1 MSKEASTRRAPE
13 VPGGSAD
20 AAGSRETPATSA
32 TAAPERPAPR
42 SLTIEVVWGDIT
54 QVQSEVCA
62 VGHYI
67 GVPPQRAELAIDRAI
82 SGVPPQQERLT
93 ADATKKDQPR
103 LLLTELTKRGAL
115 RGELG
120 EVAFFPLGAGRLAAV
135 AGMGRP
141 GTFNR
146 SRLETLTRTLVGCV
160 GLLPR
165 HDTLSTVLIGSGEG
179 NNLKVRDC
187 VEAMLRTAV
196 EVVAADPG
204 LSLTRLQIVELNL
217 DRALEVL
224 DHARSV
230 HEKLWPGGRADGLKV
245 TVQPTLRT
253 AEGRQIDTRFGYSL
267 VLAALAE
274 FAGSDDATKTPLLE
288 QVLSALPDDGNV
300 KANVLSALQKARK
313 ARTETQAPERLQALA
328 RQFRIRLGEDSSPQ
342 EVPVRLAF
350 WAEQDRIRATAI
362 TNTVTVTERE
372 LRKRLGLVQAA
383 VERLQDSSGG
393 LQVRCATD
401 LYRLLVP
408 RDLREVLEGSD
419 PLVLEVDPNLAPVQW
434 EMLRADTDG
443 TPLGVARPVAR
454 QLRTLYSPRPAE
466 TGTRRAVRALVVGDP
481 GDPRRGH
488 ALDGARQEALAV
500 WAVLTSSALID
511 GAGSRLLIGPPAEG
525 TGAGTVVHKG
535 ERIAPADYFEVV
547 QLLLSGEFDLVH
559 YCGHARFDPEN
570 PSEAGWV
577 FKAGVL
583 TAADLDGMVRAP
595 SLVVANACLSVRSGL
610 TPTEEE
616 RAQVRRRGD
625 PRLVAALADEFFN
638 CGVAD
643 YIGTAW
649 EVSSDPAKVFA
660 ERLYSELLGGTTLG
674 QSVRRA
680 RETLYQ
686 AADPACTWGAYQ
698 HYGDPSRTLP

>member
-1 MSKEASTRRAPE
+1 MSKDASARRGPAREPTAPA
-13 VPGGSAD
+13 PD
-20 AAGSRETPATSA
+20 AATA
-32 TAAPERPAPR
+32 TARGR

-54 QVQSEVCA
+54 RVRSEVCA

-67 GVPPQRAELAIDRAI
+67 GVPPQRAELALDRAI
-82 SGVPPQQERLT
+82 SGVPVQQERPP
-93 ADATKKDQPR
+93 ADGARKDPPR
-103 LLLTELTKRGAL
+103 LLLTELTRRGAL

-120 EVAFFPLGAGRLAAV
+120 EIAFFPLGTGRLAAV

-146 SRLETLTRTLVGCV
+146 SRLEILVRNLVGCV

-179 NNLKVRDC
+179 NTLKVRDC

-196 EVVAADPG
+196 EVVASDRH

-224 DHARSV
+224 DHAKSV
-230 HEKLWPGGRADGLKV
+230 HKKLWPEGRANGLAV
-245 TVQPTLRT
+245 DVQPTMQT

-274 FAGSDDATKTPLLE
+274 FAGSDDASKTPLLD
-288 QVLSALPDDGNV
+288 QILSALPEDGNV
-300 KANVLSALQKARK
+300 KANVLSALQKARR
-313 ARTETQAPERLQALA
+313 ARTETQAAERLQALA
-328 RQFRIRLGEDSSPQ
+328 RQFRIRVGEDAPTQ

-350 WAEQDRIRATAI
+350 WAEQERIRATAI

-383 VERLQDSSGG
+383 VERLQDSSADH
-393 LQVRCATD
+393 QVRCATD

-419 PLVLEVDPNLAPVQW
+419 PLVLEVDPQMAPVQW
-434 EMLRADTDG
+434 EMLRADPDG

-466 TGTRRAVRALVVGDP
+466 TGARRALRALVVGDP

-500 WAVLTSSALID
+500 WAVLQSSPLID
-511 GAGSRLLIGPPAEG
+511 VSGSRLLIGPPAEG
-525 TGAGTVVHKG
+525 TSAGTVVHEG
-535 ERIAPADYFEVV
+535 ERIPPADYFEVV

-610 TPTEEE
+610 APTEEE
-616 RAQVRRRGD
+616 RQQVRRRGD

-649 EVSSDPAKVFA
+649 EVSSDPAKAFA
-660 ERLYSELLGGTTLG
+660 TRLYGELLGGTTIG

-680 RETLYQ
+680 REALYQ
-686 AADPACTWGAYQ
+686 AADPARTWGAYQ